1 MSEDEKRRQLTET
14 LMRIRELDRTSACLQ
29 ARLQDARRAYGYL
42 YEGLDTPNVLIKPT
56 GEEGR
61 FDTAFGPVT
70 APDAVQVASDL
81 KQLKVVLH
89 EQERRRELERRM

>member
-1 MSEDEKRRQLTET
+1 MSEDEKRRQLAET

-61 FDTAFGPVT
+61 FDTAFGPV
-70 APDAVQVASDL
+70 SGGRGRWL
-81 KQLKVVLH
+81 CQL
-89 EQERRRELERRM
+89 RRLADSISPAT